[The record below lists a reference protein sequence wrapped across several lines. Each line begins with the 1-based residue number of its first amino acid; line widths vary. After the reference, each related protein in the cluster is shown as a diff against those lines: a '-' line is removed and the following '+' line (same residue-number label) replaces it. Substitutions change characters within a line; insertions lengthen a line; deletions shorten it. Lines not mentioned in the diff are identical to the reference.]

1 MVRIGTKTN
10 SLVLVGLI
18 IISLLMISLYI
29 GPIFLNNDPLQI
41 DLSNTLQEPTKEF
54 PLGTD
59 NMGRCV
65 LSRILYGGQMTL
77 ETTFIVIA
85 LILIFGIT
93 LGVFAGYLGGKIDAV
108 FMRIVDG
115 LIALPDII
123 LAIFISGL
131 LGPSLLNVTLAIVIV
146 KSGTYIRLVR
156 GIVLQEKVKD
166 YVQSAIVCGTNTRQI
181 IIKHLIPSTISQV
194 LTLATLDI
202 GKIILIIAS
211 LSYIGLG
218 AQPPLPEWGVML
230 NEGRSYFLSQPSLMI
245 YPGLSI
251 LSVVLGFNLLGDGL
265 RDTNDVKQRGY

>member
-1 MVRIGTKTN
+1 MVRFVSKMN
-10 SLVLVGLI
+10 RLVVVGLF
-18 IISLLMISLYI
+18 IISLLMITLYI
-29 GPIFLNNDPLQI
+29 GPIFLNNDPLQV
-41 DLSNTLQEPTKEF
+41 DLSNTLQDPSIEF

-65 LSRILYGGQMTL
+65 LSRILFGGQMTL

-85 LILIFGIT
+85 LILIIGIT
-93 LGVFAGYLGGKIDAV
+93 LGVFAGYLGGKIDAI

-230 NEGRSYFLSQPSLMI
+230 NEGRSYFLTQPSLMI

-251 LSVVLGFNLLGDGL
+251 LIVVLGFNLLGDGL